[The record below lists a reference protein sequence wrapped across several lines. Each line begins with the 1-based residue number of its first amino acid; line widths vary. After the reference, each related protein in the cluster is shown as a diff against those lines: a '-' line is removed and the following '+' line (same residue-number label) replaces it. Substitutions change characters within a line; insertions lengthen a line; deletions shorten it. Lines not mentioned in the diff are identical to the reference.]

1 MTAKSYKKTISKNF
15 LLRKYTTP
23 VLNIL
28 CMALMLVTLPGTAIS
43 CNYSGLDYLNI
54 TVGHGI
60 KYHVTDDDG
69 SLNCNVWTVSR
80 PTNNGDFTFTTHN
93 NSDFAFTLTETELDE
108 LHFRNSWLR
117 GAYFSDFDAYIFDS
131 GCPTGNQAIY
141 YSMFTVLKEFDSGN
155 HWTAL
160 DKEYGVED
168 IGEHSVNGTSFPD
181 CIRVT
186 VSNSHDASDDLNGNG
201 HFILAKDIGIVQM
214 VFNRNNGYTVL
225 FEYLDH
231 GQQTLHTIS
240 GTISSTTEGS
250 VEGLVVQLSNC
261 DNAVKSAVD
270 SRGSFTLNAF
280 GPDVVLRVGYD
291 NDNDGEFDPE
301 YYPDYPK
308 EYHINCL
315 TSEVTTSDTGFDL
328 QVYVTPADS
337 SSTTTTTDCKTTTT
351 TPDDITTTTVPVTTT
366 VPETDITLD
375 FMGSPTLGVAP
386 LTVNFTNLSQGNI
399 ESYLWNFGDGT
410 TSTEQNP
417 SHTYT
422 DIGNFGVILTA
433 YGIDGSPETEVR
445 SDYVIVLPEC
455 LFMNALDNQGNI
467 KILRNLR
474 DSLLTNIFGLIL
486 TAVYYQNSAEL
497 TSILAENPD
506 LQDDLRDLV
515 GENINVALNLI
526 NKRKTSVSKDN
537 VDSVIELLN
546 DIQLKG
552 SPRLKADINLV
563 TRALRKSYFLYGL
576 GVEVR

>member
-1 MTAKSYKKTISKNF
+1 MTAKGYKKIISRNF
-15 LLRKYTTP
+15 LFKWHTAP
-23 VLNIL
+23 VLSIL
-28 CMALMLVTLPGTAIS
+28 CLALMLVTLPETALS
-43 CNYSGLDYLNI
+43 CNYSGLDYLNL

-69 SLNCNVWTVSR
+69 SLNCNVWAVSR

-93 NSDFAFTLTETELDE
+93 NSDFAFTLTETESDE

-131 GCPTGNQAIY
+131 GCPAGNQAIY
-141 YSMFTVLKEFDSGN
+141 YSMFTLLKEFDSGN
-155 HWTAL
+155 HWTVL

-168 IGEHSVNGTSFPD
+168 IGEYSINGTSFSN

-186 VSNSHDASDDLNGNG
+186 VSNSHDASDNLNGNG
-201 HFILAKDIGIVQM
+201 HFILAKGIGIVQM
-214 VFNRNNGYTVL
+214 VFNRENGDNIL

-231 GQQTLHTIS
+231 GQQTLHTIA
-240 GTISSTTEGS
+240 GTISSTTGGS
-250 VEGLVVQLSNC
+250 VEGLVVQLSDC

-270 SRGSFTLNAF
+270 SSGAFTLNAF

-315 TSEVTTSDTGFDL
+315 TSEVTTSDTGLDL

-337 SSTTTTTDCKTTTT
+337 LSTTTTTDCKTTTT
-351 TPDDITTTTVPVTTT
+351 TTKDITTTTVPA
-366 VPETDITLD
+366 TDITLD

-386 LTVNFTNLSQGNI
+386 LTVHFTNLSQGDI

-410 TSTEQNP
+410 TSIEQNP

-433 YGIDGSPETEVR
+433 YGTEGSPETEAR
-445 SDYVIVLPEC
+445 PDYVIVLPEC
-455 LFMNALDNQGNI
+455 LFMNTLHNQGDI

-486 TAVYYQNSAEL
+486 TTVYYQNSAEV
-497 TSILAENPD
+497 TSILVENPG
-506 LQDDLRDLV
+506 LQDNLRDLV

-526 NKRKTSVSKDN
+526 NRRKASVSKDN
-537 VDSVIELLN
+537 VDRVIELLN
-546 DIQLKG
+546 DIKSKG
-552 SPRLKADINLV
+552 SPRLKADISLV
-563 TRALRKSYFLYGL
+563 TRALRKGYFLYGL
-576 GVEVR
+576 EVEVK